1 MRNRLLAVLCAFLIV
16 SCLGG
21 LFTSK
26 DVQAAPEKVTG
37 KAIIIVVDKMTI
49 DDISKEETPAM
60 IKLIQDGS
68 IGLASNRTLRGKN
81 SLDSY
86 LTMAYGNLAR
96 AYKNEIMAYNT
107 DEMVPGREQE
117 AGKLYY
123 YLTGHEAPENGCVLV
138 NLPEIALGIED
149 ENVTTQPGALAS
161 ILTEH
166 GYKVSVLGNGD
177 LHGEQARYSVAFAMD
192 HRGQVVLG
200 DVGKNTIE
208 QETESFL
215 GSATNYEY
223 IKTKFAAYLKE
234 SDMVVVDLTDLQR
247 LDKADQAFPEQI
259 EQTRHMYLRKIDDF
273 IHFASLEMDPTRD
286 LLYIVS
292 PSASQE
298 QVDQKNTFTPVIA
311 YGKGYKSGGLTSGA
325 TRRDYMIANTDI
337 APGILNFFGLKEP
350 TGVMIGQAPY
360 TMAAH
365 GDEDALT
372 AVADLNMKAGQTN
385 RLRVPLITGYVVGII
400 ILILLTLL
408 GIFLA
413 PKNSPFY
420 KITMLALAIVPLVFL
435 FLGKMNFKAEWMYIM
450 VAILAVLILTAIV
463 WRFSSQDA
471 MKAIVITALVTV
483 MLLDFDVLTGS
494 TMIQSSVLGY
504 DPMAGARYYGIGNEY
519 LGVLIGGSIIAMAGI
534 YQYYKKR
541 WLLLPIA
548 LFFVFQCY
556 LIAAPSLGAQSD
568 GILTA
573 PAAFLIT
580 LLFLADIKMK
590 PRNVILILLIILLAI
605 GGVTF
610 MELQRPAEEQTHIG
624 RAAQQII
631 DGGAEQGLI
640 IALRKASM
648 NIKLIKYTIWSRVF
662 IAILL
667 VITILVY
674 RPVGALKEL
683 LNRVPY
689 IMKGMA
695 GIVVGAIIA
704 LLINDSGIV
713 AASTTSIYLI
723 VPLLLLM
730 LDLQHGE
737 LEADKHSE
745 SLSGGG
751 VNG

>member
-16 SCLGG
+16 SSLGG
-21 LFTSK
+21 LFTGK
-26 DVQAAPEKVTG
+26 DVQAAPARPSG

-49 DDISKEETPAM
+49 DDINNEETPAM

-68 IGLASNRTLRGKN
+68 IGLASNRTLRGRN
-81 SLDSY
+81 SFDGY

-123 YLTGHEAPENGCVLV
+123 YLTGHEAPEDGCVLV

-192 HRGQVVLG
+192 HRGQVALG

-208 QETESFL
+208 EETESFL
-215 GSATNYEY
+215 GSATDYEY
-223 IKTKFAAYLKE
+223 LKTKLAAYLKE

-259 EQTRHMYLRKIDDF
+259 EQARHLYLQKIDDF
-273 IHFASLEMDPTRD
+273 IRFASLKMDPAHD

-292 PSASQE
+292 PTASQE

-311 YGKGYKSGGLTSGA
+311 YGKGYTSGGLSSGA
-325 TRRDYMIANTDI
+325 TRRDYVIANTDI
-337 APGILNFFGLKEP
+337 APGILKFFGIEEP
-350 TGVMIGQAPY
+350 SGVMIGQAPY
-360 TMAAH
+360 TITD

-372 AVADLNMKAGQTN
+372 VVADLNSKAGQTN
-385 RLRVPLITGYVVGII
+385 RLRVPLITGYVVGLI

-408 GIFLA
+408 GVFLA
-413 PKNSPFY
+413 HKNSPFY
-420 KITMLALAIVPLVFL
+420 KITMLALVIVPLVFL
-435 FLGKMNFKAEWMYIM
+435 FLGKMNFEAEWVYIM
-450 VAILAVLILTAIV
+450 VAIIAVLLLTAII
-463 WRFSSQDA
+463 WRISSQDA
-471 MKAIVITALVTV
+471 MKGIIITALVTV
-483 MLLDFDVLTGS
+483 LLLDFDVLTGS

-519 LGVLIGGSIIAMAGI
+519 LGVLIGGSIIAMAGL
-534 YQYYKKR
+534 YQRYKRR
-541 WLLLPIA
+541 WLLLPIT
-548 LFFVFQCY
+548 LFFIFQCY

-573 PAAFLIT
+573 PAAFLVT
-580 LLFLADIKMK
+580 LIFLADIKMN
-590 PRNVILILLIILLAI
+590 PRNVMLILLIILLAI

-610 MELQRPAEEQTHIG
+610 IELLRPAEEQTHIG

-631 DGGAEQGLI
+631 DGGAEQGVI

-667 VITILVY
+667 VLTILVY

-683 LNRVPY
+683 VNRVPY

-737 LEADKHSE
+737 LEDGKLKE
-745 SLSGGG
+745 SLRGEV
-751 VNG
+751 VNE